1 VSYSTRFTA
10 ILDALVDGTAS
21 AGQKT
26 DMSDA
31 CVALL
36 SDDTVLTDFG
46 HDKASLTNAEK
57 SQIVIDRFRK
67 VAKSMLR
74 NHATVTAKV
83 SADATVVAAGDAAE
97 AGI

>member
-1 VSYSTRFTA
+1 MSYSTRFTA
-10 ILDALVDGTAS
+10 IMDALVDGTAS

-26 DMSDA
+26 GMADA

-36 SDDTVLTDFG
+36 SGDTVLADFG
-46 HDKASLTNAEK
+46 HDKAALTNAEK
-57 SQIVIDRFRK
+57 AQIVVDRFRK

-74 NHATVTAKV
+74 NNATVTAKV
-83 SADATVVAAGDAAE
+83 SADATVIAAGDAAE